1 MHHMAIELNLCARQ
15 TIQVLE
21 QDSTIVHLLLIYTV
35 LKDDINY
42 KTSKLRFK
50 VSSKLMEAE
59 AQGLIL

>member
-1 MHHMAIELNLCARQ
+1 MLVLEL
-15 TIQVLE
+15 LE
-21 QDSTIVHLLLIYTV
+21 QDSTIVHLLLLYSV

-42 KTSKLRFK
+42 ETSKLRFK